1 MPVKLKSE
9 GKIYRVPL
17 HFYANSDY
25 NSYMISSEELTDRS
39 KEGKRPEESK
49 LLSVGIKEWW
59 LLLIRPL
66 ENYLIEHKYHPNVL
80 TVTTLIVSVVAGYF
94 FHIGWIFM
102 AGVLMLAGSTFDI
115 FDGRVARAQDLSSSH
130 GAFFD
135 SCLDRFSEAFIYMG
149 LLSYFRDSYYIY
161 VVFLIVVS
169 TMMVSYTRARAEGLG
184 VNCEVGIMQRT
195 ERVVYLGVLSV
206 FNYFGNML
214 TAYIGFVGKDYLLKV
229 SLAILLVFS
238 IYTALQRMLH
248 VMGFLK
254 QKEG

>member
-1 MPVKLKSE
+1 
-9 GKIYRVPL
+9 
-17 HFYANSDY
+17 
-25 NSYMISSEELTDRS
+25 MISSEELTDRS

-149 LLSYFRDSYYIY
+149 LLSYFRDSYYLY

-184 VNCEVGIMQRT
+184 VSCEVGIMQRT

-214 TAYIGFVGKDYLLKV
+214 TAYIGFAGKDYLLKV

-238 IYTALQRMLH
+238 IYTALQRMIH